1 MIRPPPRSTRTDTRF
16 PYTTLFRSR
25 VGTDGDDT
33 ADRCSR
39 AQPQFLGLVGAH
51 QQHGSSTIADLRCI
65 AGADPPIFAEYAFQ
79 TGQLLRRALAADGFI
94 LRQRRDGNL
103 ATRFS
108 QSGYIDRR
116 AFRGEIARIGGD
128 GGAAMAFQRQEIG
141 RGSWRER
148 VWR

>member
-65 AGADPPIFAEYAFQ
+65 SGADPPIFAESAFQ
-79 TGQLLRRALAADGFI
+79 PGQLPPPALAADGFI
-94 LRQRRDGNL
+94 FRQRRYGNL
-103 ATRFS
+103 STRFT
-108 QSGYIDRR
+108 QSANIDRR
-116 AFRGEIARIGGD
+116 AFPGEITPT
-128 GGAAMAFQRQEIG
+128 
-141 RGSWRER
+141 
-148 VWR
+148 